1 MRGQWAGEPGK
12 AAPAAQTRVALGM
25 NPGCAGG
32 CEYIQFFTRTGVL
45 MHPYAHLR
53 YTYRPSRFETPR
65 WLRRVWAWF

>member
-1 MRGQWAGEPGK
+1 
-12 AAPAAQTRVALGM
+12 
-25 NPGCAGG
+25 
-32 CEYIQFFTRTGVL
+32 